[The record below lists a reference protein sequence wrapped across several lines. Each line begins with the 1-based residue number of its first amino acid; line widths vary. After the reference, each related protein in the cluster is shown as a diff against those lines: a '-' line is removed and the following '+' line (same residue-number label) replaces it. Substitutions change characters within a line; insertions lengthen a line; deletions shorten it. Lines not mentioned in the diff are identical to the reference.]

1 MKRLSTFVIT
11 LALIVGL
18 VGCAPAPT
26 QYDLT
31 ISSTVGGE
39 VTAPGEGTFTY
50 EEGTV
55 IDLTAEAGEG
65 YQFINWAGDVG
76 TIANVN
82 AAATTITM
90 DDNYSITANFEDDFV
105 GGPITQNTTWQGE
118 VFITDW
124 MIVEPEVT
132 LTILPGTRVIFQH
145 YRGYRE
151 PERRL
156 GMEVNGSI
164 VAIGTASQPIYFTS
178 DAADPQNGDWS
189 MLRLV
194 SPNGPTRFHY
204 CVFEFAQQGL
214 NVWQASP
221 EIVHSVFRW
230 NNWEGVYFES
240 YSQPALDSCQIYEN
254 GYNGLAAEQS
264 NTIIMDYCEI
274 WNNGTNGVHIDNSIG
289 KVRRSRIH
297 HNHANGL
304 SVDDNGTLRALG
316 DAIYDNQD
324 CGIGIG
330 EGSNTVQVSNLSIY
344 GNAGEICGG
353 YTTITS
359 AYSPPTSIDIGFVP
373 EQSYA
378 LGYIPGDQG
387 LDEYMYV
394 YPDDETRRIVR
405 KIGTGLG
412 LTWAL
417 AWDGQ
422 YIWTSTLWGHIYK
435 LNPQTGEIMDDFIL
449 PGSPT
454 WGAPSQPWGM
464 TFDDEG
470 YMWLVDFAE
479 RKVFKV
485 NPTTR
490 AIIYSFDTPYPMEGG
505 CKGLAWD
512 GTYLNVMG
520 WVSPVIYQ
528 MTKAGALVNTINL
541 DHGGG
546 GGLAWDGEHF
556 WVPSGYILK
565 YDKYGHQVGWIYAAS
580 EGTWDMTWDG
590 EYLWASQRTNE
601 NWPDEKIFQLEVLED
616 HDYSISG

>member
-1 MKRLSTFVIT
+1 MRGRNFKRLLVSIGVLFAAIIWMNATFE
-11 LALIVGL
+11 
-18 VGCAPAPT
+18 
-26 QYDLT
+26 QN
-31 ISSTVGGE
+31 
-39 VTAPGEGTFTY
+39 VTAHI
-50 EEGTV
+50 V
-55 IDLTAEAGEG
+55 A
-65 YQFINWAGDVG
+65 
-76 TIANVN
+76 
-82 AAATTITM
+82 
-90 DDNYSITANFEDDFV
+90 

-118 VFITDW
+118 VLVTNSV
-124 MIVEPEVT
+124 IVEPDVT
-132 LTILPGTRVIFQH
+132 LTILPGTLVKFQH

-156 GMEVNGSI
+156 SMQVEGSI
-164 VAIGTASQPIYFTS
+164 VAIGTAAQPIYFTS
-178 DAADPQNGDWS
+178 DATDPQNGDWS

-194 SPNGPTRFHY
+194 SPTGPTRFHY
-204 CVFEFAQQGL
+204 CIFEFAQHGL

-240 YSQPALDSCQIYEN
+240 YSQPTFDYCQIYEN

-274 WNNGTNGVHIDNSIG
+274 WRNGTNGVHIDNSTG
-289 KVRRSRIH
+289 EVRRSRIH
-297 HNHANGL
+297 DNQANGL
-304 SVDDNGTLRALG
+304 SVDDSGTLRALG
-316 DAIYDNQD
+316 DAIYNNQS
-324 CGIGIG
+324 CGIGVG
-330 EGSNTVQVSNLSIY
+330 EGSNTVQVSNLSVY
-344 GNAGEICGG
+344 GNTGEICGG
-353 YTTITS
+353 YTSITS
-359 AYSPPTSIDIGFVP
+359 AYYPPTSIDIGFVP

-387 LDEYMYV
+387 LDGYMYV

-412 LTWAL
+412 LTWSL

-422 YIWTSTLWGHIYK
+422 YIWTSTLWGHVYK
-435 LNPQTGEIMDDFIL
+435 LNSQTGQVLDDFTL
-449 PGSPT
+449 TGSPT
-454 WGAPSQPWGM
+454 WGTPSQPWGM

-490 AIIYSFDTPYPMEGG
+490 AIIYSFDTPYPTEGG

-520 WVSPVIYQ
+520 WVSPAIYQ
-528 MTKAGALVNTINL
+528 MTKTGALVNTINL

-556 WVPSGYILK
+556 WLPEGGGHILK
-565 YDKYGHQVGWIYAAS
+565 YDKYGHQVGWIYPAS

-616 HDYSISG
+616 HDHPIYLPLILRYH

>member
-1 MKRLSTFVIT
+1 MVGCEPTPTPQHNLAISSTAGGSVTTPGEGMFTYDEGTV
-11 LALIVGL
+11 VGL
-18 VGCAPAPT
+18 V
-26 QYDLT
+26 
-31 ISSTVGGE
+31 
-39 VTAPGEGTFTY
+39 
-50 EEGTV
+50 
-55 IDLTAEAGEG
+55 AEAQEDCR
-65 YQFINWAGDVG
+65 FVSWSGDVG
-76 TIANVN
+76 TIADVN
-82 AAATTITM
+82 TAATTITM
-90 DDNYSITANFEDDFV
+90 DNNYSIIANFRDDFV
-105 GGPITQNTTWQGE
+105 GGPITQNTTWQRE
-118 VFITDW
+118 VFATDW
-124 MIVEPEVT
+124 VIVEPDVT

-156 GMEVNGSI
+156 GMEVGGSI
-164 VAIGTASQPIYFTS
+164 VAIGTAAQPIYFTS
-178 DAADPQNGDWS
+178 DAPDPKNGDWS
-189 MLRLV
+189 MLRLI
-194 SPNGPTRFHY
+194 SPTGPTQFHY

-221 EIVHSVFRW
+221 EIVRSVFRW

-240 YSQPALDSCQIYEN
+240 YSQPTLDYCQIYEN

-264 NTIIMDYCEI
+264 NNVTMDYCEI
-274 WNNGTNGVHIDNSIG
+274 WSNGTNGVHIDNSAG
-289 KVRRSRIH
+289 EVRRSRIH
-297 HNHANGL
+297 DNHANGL
-304 SVDDNGTLRALG
+304 SVDDSGTLRALG

-330 EGSNTVQVSNLSIY
+330 EGNNTVQVNNLSIY
-344 GNAGEICGG
+344 GNDGEICGN
-353 YTTITS
+353 YTTVAA
-359 AYSPPTSIDIGFVP
+359 AYSPPPSIDIGYVP

-378 LGYIPGDQG
+378 LGYIPGDQE

-405 KIGTGLG
+405 KIGTALG
-412 LTWAL
+412 LTWSL

-422 YIWTSTLWGHIYK
+422 YIWTSTLWAHIYK
-435 LNPQTGEIMDDFIL
+435 LDPQTGEVLDDFIL

-454 WGAPSQPWGM
+454 WGVPSQPWGM

-485 NPTTR
+485 NPATR
-490 AIIYSFDTPYPMEGG
+490 AIIYSFDTPYPAEGG

-512 GTYLNVMG
+512 GSYLNVMG
-520 WVSPVIYQ
+520 WVSPIIYQ
-528 MTKAGALVNTINL
+528 MTKDGTLVNTIDL
-541 DHGGG
+541 DQGGG

-556 WVPSGYILK
+556 WVPGGHILK
-565 YDKYGHQVGWIYAAS
+565 YDQYGNQVGWIYAAS

-616 HDYSISG
+616 HN